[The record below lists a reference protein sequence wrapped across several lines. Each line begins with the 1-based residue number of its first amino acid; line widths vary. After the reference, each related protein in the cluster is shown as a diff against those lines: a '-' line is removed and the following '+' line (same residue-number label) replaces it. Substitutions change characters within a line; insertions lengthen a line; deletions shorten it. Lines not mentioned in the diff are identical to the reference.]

1 MVFLSG
7 PRQVGK
13 TTLAKAYASTF
24 LSWDDPD
31 DRATILK
38 GNKAVAEVAG
48 LSSLSETTPVIAFD
62 EVHRHSRWKTFLKGF
77 FDKNEDRCRIMATGS
92 ARMDIYK
99 RGGDSMMGRYFPY
112 RIHPFSVAELA
123 SNGES
128 GEGLVRNP
136 SRISDDK
143 WKALLAVGGFPEP
156 LYIGSVSFWR
166 RWSALRLEQLLRQD
180 LRDLS
185 RTVEID
191 QIETLARIL
200 ALRSGSLLVYASL
213 ANDIAASEPTV
224 KRWTTTLRAL
234 YYGFTVKPWFR
245 NVENSLRKT
254 PKWYLRDWSC
264 VADEGARNETFV
276 ACHLLKAVEGWTDM
290 GLGAFELFFLRD
302 KQKREC
308 DFLVSRDGEPW
319 FIAEVKTGDHALSPA
334 LAYFQKA
341 TGARHAFQVCLDLPY
356 VDANCFDKT
365 TPIVVPARTFLSQLL

>member
-38 GNKAVAEVAG
+38 GNKAVAEVA
-48 LSSLSETTPVIAFD
+48 
-62 EVHRHSRWKTFLKGF
+62 
-77 FDKNEDRCRIMATGS
+77 
-92 ARMDIYK
+92 
-99 RGGDSMMGRYFPY
+99 
-112 RIHPFSVAELA
+112 

-156 LYIGSVSFWR
+156 LSIGSVSFWR
-166 RWSALRLEQLLRQD
+166 RWSALRLEQLLRQG

-234 YYGFTVKPWFR
+234 YYGFTVKPWF
-245 NVENSLRKT
+245 
-254 PKWYLRDWSC
+254 
-264 VADEGARNETFV
+264 
-276 ACHLLKAVEGWTDM
+276 
-290 GLGAFELFFLRD
+290 
-302 KQKREC
+302 
-308 DFLVSRDGEPW
+308 
-319 FIAEVKTGDHALSPA
+319 IAEVKTGDHALSPA